1 MRLRQLCD
9 LAMGVSNNWNGLAV
23 QFVSLLLVRYL
34 DELAFRSLKTAG
46 IVQAFFELFRLN
58 IKQLIRFQLMTFYPH
73 LLYLFTYAIM

>member
-1 MRLRQLCD
+1 
-9 LAMGVSNNWNGLAV
+9 MGVSNNWNGLAV

-46 IVQAFFELFRLN
+46 IVQSFFELFRLN